1 MDILHTLG
9 NDDKKIII
17 QNENGIDILKHS
29 NNKYFGEFAPDF
41 ISNYETIPNLE
52 NTNDENVVYQ
62 QINKPAAKINKFAAK
77 HGVINSEKSMDELKQ
92 SVAKFSS
99 YNRMKAEMSKDNIVK
114 FYFTSLSIIGLYV
127 VFRLIQKQD
136 E

>member
-1 MDILHTLG
+1 MDNLPTLG
-9 NDDKKIII
+9 NADKNIII

-29 NNKYFGEFAPDF
+29 SNKYFGEFSPDF

-62 QINKPAAKINKFAAK
+62 QIDTPSKHDTNTNFNKI
-77 HGVINSEKSMDELKQ
+77 KQ
-92 SVAKFSS
+92 NVAKYSS
-99 YNRMKAEMSKDNIVK
+99 YNRMKAEMSKDYIVQ

>member
-1 MDILHTLG
+1 MDSLPTLG
-9 NDDKKIII
+9 NDDKKIIF

-62 QINKPAAKINKFAAK
+62 QIDTPSKPNTNTNF
-77 HGVINSEKSMDELKQ
+77 NEMKQ
-92 SVAKFSS
+92 NVAKYSS

>member
-62 QINKPAAKINKFAAK
+62 EIDTPSKYDTNTNF
-77 HGVINSEKSMDELKQ
+77 NEMKQ
-92 SVAKFSS
+92 NVAKYSS